1 MDKLGDHE
9 ETSGPG
15 VEDRAWQLPE
25 LEPLYAVNAR
35 CIEMLVQAA
44 RADRPSTLPLVQA
57 IREELMALTSE
68 ARSRAARCPILLVD
82 MQFADFGGWRFAN
95 QRPTPPGRV
104 AAWRGAFPRVAG
116 AHLARITLMLAWHL
130 IRLDQQMACLF
141 LGMTPPVA
149 GVLAGLSVTEVLQ
162 VAEVRFRHARPRWE
176 DRPWVWR
183 RLILAA
189 ESGDMRKVRDFDV
202 YSVQLI
208 TGERLSPTAR
218 I

>member
-1 MDKLGDHE
+1 M
-9 ETSGPG
+9 
-15 VEDRAWQLPE
+15 EDRAWQLPE

-44 RADRPSTLPLVQA
+44 RGDRPSTLPLVQA
-57 IREELMALTSE
+57 IRDELRAMTPE
-68 ARSRAARCPILLVD
+68 ARSRAAKCPVLLVD
-82 MQFADFGGWRFAN
+82 MQFANFDGWRFN
-95 QRPTPPGRV
+95 KERSPRPGRV
-104 AAWRGAFPRVAG
+104 PAWRGTFPRAAG
-116 AHLARITLMLAWHL
+116 AHLARVTLMLAWHL
-130 IRLDQQMACLF
+130 VRLDQQMACLF
-141 LGMTPPVA
+141 LGMTPAVA
-149 GVLAGLSVTEVLQ
+149 GVLAALSVTEVLQ

-176 DRPWVWR
+176 DRPGVWR

-208 TGERLSPTAR
+208 TGELLSTTVR